1 VTRHI
6 FKLVWNRKRSTGL
19 IMVEILICFLVLC
32 GILASCLHYLDLW
45 QRPLGFVHEDVW
57 VADIGG
63 MSWRA
68 EGEELVANCQAVSD
82 LLRAVGGLPEVEAV
96 AVSTNQPYSG
106 SSWLDRIW
114 INGKPAALQ
123 TTMTSPGL
131 KDVFRIELLYGRW
144 LDDTDAALNYTPVV
158 ISHNL
163 ARDMFGTDDPIG
175 QDMPRFDDEGRPLA
189 ADEGTAAAGEDM
201 EDKVEIKRVVGVT
214 SNYLRHGELGPTPY
228 TMFLP
233 VDLTA
238 GDELPH
244 GMVIRVRPGT
254 AVTFEEKLARSLQSI
269 APQWSYDT
277 ELLESRRRGVLM
289 GKIGPLLIAAVVAL
303 FLIIMVGLGLVG
315 VLWLSVTRRTAEMGL
330 RRAMGAS
337 CASVRRQILGEL
349 WALTA
354 MAVVVGA
361 VIFLQLPLFGANFGA
376 SWPVFLGGL
385 TLATLVIYGFV
396 TFCGLYPTWLATRI
410 QPATALQYE

>member
-1 VTRHI
+1 MTRHI

-32 GILASCLHYLDLW
+32 GILASCFHYLGLW
-45 QRPLGFVHEDVW
+45 QRPLGFDHEDVW
-57 VADIGG
+57 VADMEG
-63 MSWRA
+63 MNWHA
-68 EGEELVANCQAVSD
+68 EGEELASNCQARSD
-82 LLRAVGGLPEVEAV
+82 LLRAVGGLPEAEAV
-96 AVSTNQPYSG
+96 AVSTNQPYSS

-114 INGKPAALQ
+114 IKGKPAALQ
-123 TTMTSPGL
+123 ITTTSPGL
-131 KDVFRIELLYGRW
+131 REVFRIELLYGRW

-163 ARDMFGTDDPIG
+163 ARDLFGTDNPLG
-175 QDMPRFDDEGRPLA
+175 QDMPRFDDEGRPLTT
-189 ADEGTAAAGEDM
+189 DSAAAATGED
-201 EDKVEIKRVVGVT
+201 EAEIKRVVGVT
-214 SNYLRHGELGPTPY
+214 TNYLRYGELGPTPY

-244 GMVIRVRPGT
+244 GMVIRVRAGT
-254 AVTFEEKLARSLQSI
+254 TAAFEERLVRTLQSI

-277 ELLESRRRGVLM
+277 QLLESRRHSVLM

-315 VLWLSVTRRTAEMGL
+315 VLWLSVTRRTAELGL

-337 CASVRRQILGEL
+337 GASVRRQVLGEL

-385 TLATLVIYGFV
+385 TLATLVIYGLV